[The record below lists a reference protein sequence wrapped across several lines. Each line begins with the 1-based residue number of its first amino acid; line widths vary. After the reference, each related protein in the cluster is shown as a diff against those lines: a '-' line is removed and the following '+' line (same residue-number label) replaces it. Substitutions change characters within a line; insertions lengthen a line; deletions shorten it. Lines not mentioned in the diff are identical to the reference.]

1 MEDPAEQLIRRA
13 LGRRPPPKLGPTLVD
28 DVMRRVTVP
37 PQSAAPGRGGPWWLA
52 IPWLTA
58 AGASMLVL
66 AHLEWSG
73 IARTVAWGL
82 ALAVVPL
89 AYSATLWPGGAL
101 RLLALCSGGFLAAP
115 REEPRAPR

>member
-1 MEDPAEQLIRRA
+1 
-13 LGRRPPPKLGPTLVD
+13 
-28 DVMRRVTVP
+28 
-37 PQSAAPGRGGPWWLA
+37 
-52 IPWLTA
+52 
-58 AGASMLVL
+58 MLVL

-101 RLLALCSGGFLAAP
+101 RLLALCSLGSLGAR
-115 REEPRAPR
+115 REESRAPR